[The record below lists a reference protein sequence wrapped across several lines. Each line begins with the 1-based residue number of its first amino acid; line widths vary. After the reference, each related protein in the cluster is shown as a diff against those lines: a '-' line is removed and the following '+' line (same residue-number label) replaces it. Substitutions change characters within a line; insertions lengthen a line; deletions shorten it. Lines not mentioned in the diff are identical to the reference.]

1 MRILRLINARF
12 ATSPHMSSLAKKPLF
27 NPSGDTSVLA
37 RRMIGGNT
45 TNLNDFNNMKY
56 AWVTNWYRQ
65 AMNNFWVPEEINMGV
80 DVKDY
85 PRLPAP
91 ERRAYDKI
99 LSFLIFLDSIQ
110 TANLPTIGEYI
121 TANEVNLCLAI
132 QTFQEALHSQSYS
145 YMLDTICSP
154 EQRTE
159 VLYQWKT
166 DEHLLRRNT
175 FIGNVYNDFQ
185 VNKDTEALARVLVAN
200 YILEGIYFYSGFMF
214 FYNLGRNN
222 LMPGSVQEIRYIN
235 RDENTHLWLF
245 RNILLELQKEQPE
258 LFTPDKTDV
267 YREMIRTGCEQEIAW
282 GRYVIGDAVQGLTSD
297 MVTDY
302 IQYLGN
308 LRCRNLG
315 FAPLYDGH
323 DKEPDSMRWVSQFSN
338 ANMIKTDFF
347 EARSTAYAKSSALVD
362 DL

>member
-1 MRILRLINARF
+1 MKEL
-12 ATSPHMSSLAKKPLF
+12 TKKPLF
-27 NPSGDTSVLA
+27 NPGGDIDVLK

-56 AWVTNWYRQ
+56 PWVSDWYRQ
-65 AMNNFWVPEEINMGV
+65 SMNNFWVPEEINLSV

-85 PRLPAP
+85 PLLPEA
-91 ERRAYDKI
+91 ERNAYNKI

-110 TANLPTIGEYI
+110 TANLPNISEYI

-132 QTFQEALHSQSYS
+132 QTFQEAVHSQSYS
-145 YMLDTICSP
+145 YMLDSICDP
-154 EQRTE
+154 QQRTE
-159 VLYQWKT
+159 VLYQWKN
-166 DEHLLRRNT
+166 DEHLLARNT
-175 FIGNVYNDFQ
+175 FIGNLYNEFQ
-185 VNKDTEALARVLVAN
+185 EEKTPEKLVKALIAN

-222 LMPGSVQEIRYIN
+222 RMPGSVQEIRYIN

-245 RNILLELQKEQPE
+245 RNILLDLKKEEPE
-258 LFTPDKTDV
+258 LFTPERSAE
-267 YREMIRTGCEQEIAW
+267 YRDMIKMGCEQEILW
-282 GRYVIGDAVQGLTSD
+282 GHYVIGDEIQGLTKD
-297 MVTDY
+297 MIADY
-302 IQYLGN
+302 IRYLGN

-315 FAPLYDGH
+315 FEPLYEGYET
-323 DKEPDSMRWVSQFSN
+323 EPASMEWVGRYSN

-347 EARSTAYAKSSALVD
+347 EAKSTAYAKSSALVD